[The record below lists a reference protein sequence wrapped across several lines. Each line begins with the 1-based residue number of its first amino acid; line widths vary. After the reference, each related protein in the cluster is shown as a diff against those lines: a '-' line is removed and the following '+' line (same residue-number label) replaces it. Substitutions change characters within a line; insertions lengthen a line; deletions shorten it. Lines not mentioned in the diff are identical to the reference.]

1 MTIPP
6 APGPPFPGQPPEP
19 EPFSAGSVLG
29 GRYLLD
35 RRVADDGLTERWTA
49 SDRVLARGVMVE
61 VLSPR
66 AAPGAREAFLAAVA
80 AAARLIHPGIVS
92 TYDSGV
98 AMGGASL
105 ASEPSPTP
113 GLPYVVTERPRGE
126 SLAEVISRQGA
137 LPAARVVPIGR
148 QLARALEAAHRA
160 GVAHTGIEPATV
172 LLAEDERVKLARFA
186 ACGARARL
194 RGVAPDAMAVDVR
207 DLAATLAV
215 ALVGADASRPV
226 SPRQHRP
233 STPPAL
239 DRVLL
244 DAQSGAI
251 ADAARLA
258 VALEELDVA
267 DDAEPEVVRERTPV
281 LGTPALS
288 GRREPSGVRPDAT
301 RRVDGGGRT
310 SRPSSRD
317 SAVLTT
323 GRAPSRAGSRSG
335 TIGGIVV
342 GLLLLVAVAVAAFVL
357 SGRGGTPVA
366 VGPTSST
373 VAGTGRAGLLGI
385 IGGHSFNPLSP
396 DDPAKRENE
405 GLVPRLYDGDPA
417 TTWSTAQY
425 TTRNFGNL
433 KTGTGVYVQLDQS
446 HTLHQLTVTSPTR
459 GWALSVY
466 AAAEPGID
474 LNGWGRPV
482 AAPVT
487 VTTDVTQIDLG
498 GAKGAA
504 VLVWITQLGDSPPYH
519 VEIGE
524 LALR

>member
-6 APGPPFPGQPPEP
+6 SPGQPPDP
-19 EPFSAGSVLG
+19 GPFSGGSVLG
-29 GRYLLD
+29 GRYVLD
-35 RRVADDGLTERWTA
+35 RCVADDGLTERWTA

-61 VLSPR
+61 ALSPR
-66 AAPGAREAFLAAVA
+66 SAPGAREAFLAAVA

-98 AMGGASL
+98 AMGVTSGAPN
-105 ASEPSPTP
+105 PSPAS
-113 GLPYVVTERPRGE
+113 GLPYVVTERPRGT
-126 SLAEVISRQGA
+126 SLAEVVSRQGA
-137 LPAARVVPIGR
+137 LPATRVVPIGR

-172 LLAEDERVKLARFA
+172 LLAEDDRVKLARFA

-194 RGVAPDAMAVDVR
+194 RGVAPEAMAVDVR

-233 STPPAL
+233 HTPVAL
-239 DRVLL
+239 DRVLM
-244 DAQSGAI
+244 DAQTGAI
-251 ADAARLA
+251 PDASGLA
-258 VALEELDVA
+258 AALEGLDVT
-267 DDAEPEVVRERTPV
+267 DDAEPEMVRERTPI
-281 LGTPALS
+281 LGTPAVP
-288 GRREPSGVRPDAT
+288 GRRVARGARPDGIGPVGDGT
-301 RRVDGGGRT
+301 RP
-310 SRPSSRD
+310 SRPGGRD

-357 SGRGGTPVA
+357 SGRGGTPIA

-373 VAGTGRAGLLGI
+373 VVGTGRAGLLGI
-385 IGGHSFNPLSP
+385 VGGHSFNPLSP
-396 DDPAKRENE
+396 DDPTKRENE
-405 GLVPRLYDGDPA
+405 ALVPRLYDGDPA

-433 KTGTGVYVQLDQS
+433 KTGTGVYVQLDHS
-446 HTLHQLTVTSPTR
+446 HTLHQLTITSPTR
-459 GWALSVY
+459 GWALNVY
-466 AAAEPGID
+466 AAAEPGTD
-474 LNGWGRPV
+474 LAAWGAPI
-482 AAPVT
+482 AGPVT
-487 VTTDVTQIDLG
+487 VTADVTQIDLA

-504 VLVWITQLGDSPPYH
+504 VLVWITQLGDSPPFH

>member
-1 MTIPP
+1 
-6 APGPPFPGQPPEP
+6 
-19 EPFSAGSVLG
+19 
-29 GRYLLD
+29 
-35 RRVADDGLTERWTA
+35 
-49 SDRVLARGVMVE
+49 MVE
-61 VLSPR
+61 MLSPR
-66 AAPGAREAFLAAVA
+66 AEPGAREAFLAAVA

-98 AMGGASL
+98 ATGHSEIASGGAPA
-105 ASEPSPTP
+105 ASGPSPAP
-113 GLPYVVTERPRGE
+113 GLPYVVTERLRGE

-172 LLAEDERVKLARFA
+172 LLGEDDRVKLTRFA
-186 ACGARARL
+186 TSGARARL
-194 RGVAPDAMAVDVR
+194 RGSAPEATALDVR

-215 ALVGADASRPV
+215 ALVGTDATRPV

-233 STPPAL
+233 GTPPAL
-239 DRVLL
+239 DRVLM
-244 DAQSGAI
+244 DAQTGAI
-251 ADAARLA
+251 ADAAGLA
-258 VALEELDVA
+258 VALEGFDVV

-281 LGTPALS
+281 LGTPALQS
-288 GRREPSGVRPDAT
+288 RYEPGGPRPEAA
-301 RRVDGGGRT
+301 RRVDAGVRT
-310 SRPSSRD
+310 ARSGTWD
-317 SAVLTT
+317 GAVLTT
-323 GRAPSRAGSRSG
+323 GRAPSRAGSRGG

-357 SGRGGTPVA
+357 SGRGGTPA
-366 VGPTSST
+366 VVGTTSST
-373 VAGTGRAGLLGI
+373 VAGTGRAGQLGI
-385 IGGHSFNPLSP
+385 VAGHSFNPLSP
-396 DDPAKRENE
+396 DDPTKRENE
-405 GLVPRLYDGDPA
+405 ALVSRLYDGDPA

-446 HTLHQLTVTSPTR
+446 HALHQLTVTSPTR
-459 GWALSVY
+459 GWVLSVY
-466 AAAEPGID
+466 TAAAPGTD

-487 VTTDVTQIDLG
+487 ITTDVTQIDLG

-504 VLVWITQLGDSPPYH
+504 VLVWITQLGDSPPFH